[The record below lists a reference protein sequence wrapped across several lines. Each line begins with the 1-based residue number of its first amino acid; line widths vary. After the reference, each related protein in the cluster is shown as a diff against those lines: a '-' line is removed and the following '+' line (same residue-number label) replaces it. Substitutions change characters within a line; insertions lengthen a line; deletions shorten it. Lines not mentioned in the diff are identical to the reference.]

1 MLKKHSILN
10 FTAASCKT
18 VKVFFFLFFFTSI
31 LKQIAYVSVNISRN
45 SEGNSCTTEEL
56 SPIPRD
62 NGGAQG
68 LSVRHDQAVQ

>member
-1 MLKKHSILN
+1 MLSVNVALLQRL
-10 FTAASCKT
+10 
-18 VKVFFFLFFFTSI
+18 KVFFFLFFFTSI